1 MSVLITLYPAVYD
14 GEFVV
19 CLPMRPLRRYLEV
32 ANSLAACEAVLND
45 ACAEARAES
54 RSAISALFPDR
65 IGPDREGKPYV
76 KVSLQWQEGRKPNGF
91 KNQRW
96 HRDVEAEG
104 V

>member
-1 MSVLITLYPAVYD
+1 
-14 GEFVV
+14 
-19 CLPMRPLRRYLEV
+19 MRPLRRYLEV
-32 ANSLAACEAVLND
+32 ANSLAACEVVLDD

-54 RSAISALFPDR
+54 RSAISALFPS
-65 IGPDREGKPYV
+65 GKGKPYV

-96 HRDVEAEG
+96 TRDVKAEG